1 MITERKRKKFLPY
14 FLLSIVFFYL
24 FHCLFVFYQ
33 KAPDLSSSTDMLG
46 IAKFD
51 WLINNFTYKVFLNI
65 HFTSFSILTG
75 LVGVVIALMAFLR
88 VSDTGVYRHGEEQ
101 GSARFATVKEL
112 LSFRDKEPENNMI
125 FTKNGQMGLF
135 NKRLPYPKQLNKN
148 SLVVGIPGDGKTF
161 TYVKPNIMQE
171 NSSFVITDPKGLL
184 VREVGSML
192 ENDGYT
198 IKVFDLVNLTN
209 SDTFNVFNY
218 MKSELDIDRVSEA
231 IVDGTKKSDKQGED
245 FWAQAELLL
254 MRSLL
259 GYLYFDSQISGY
271 TPNLSNVSDMLRNIQ
286 RIDKKKPSPV
296 EKMFEALD
304 KELPDNYACKQW
316 ELFNNNFQSET
327 RTSVLAVASARYA
340 VFDHK
345 EVKTLI
351 ERDTMEM
358 DKWNIERTAV
368 FITIPETNKA
378 FNFLASLMF
387 AMMFDVLTHQADD
400 MLQGLIHQDKELLH
414 IQFIIDEF
422 ANIGKIPNFNEVL
435 ASIRS
440 REMSAK
446 IIIQAISQLQAMYHN
461 DWKTIIN
468 NCATILYLG
477 TQDKETMEYFS
488 MRSGKQTINVKNRS
502 VSRGRNG
509 SMSESNQIQMRPL
522 MTPDEIARIGVDE
535 ALLFIAKQNVLKD
548 KKASVFDHPK
558 AKELANHH
566 TDDNWYQY
574 KRYMT
579 DIAEWQ
585 SNVDE
590 SQLKTYYDFDVSSV
604 EHSA

>member
-33 KAPDLSSSTDMLG
+33 KAPDLSSSTDVLG

-259 GYLYFDSQISGY
+259 GYLYFDSQISCY

-351 ERDTMEM
+351 ERDTMEI
-358 DKWNIERTAV
+358 DKWNIEKTAV

>member
-33 KAPDLSSSTDMLG
+33 KAPDLSSSTDVLG

-75 LVGVVIALMAFLR
+75 LVGVVIAIMAFLR

-112 LSFRDKEPENNMI
+112 LNFRDKEPENNMI
-125 FTKNGQMGLF
+125 FTKNGQIGLF

-358 DKWNIERTAV
+358 DKWNIEKTAV

>member
-33 KAPDLSSSTDMLG
+33 KAPDLSSSTDVLG

-125 FTKNGQMGLF
+125 FTKNGQIGLF

-358 DKWNIERTAV
+358 DKWNIEKTAV

-468 NCATILYLG
+468 NCVTILYLG

-566 TDDNWYQY
+566 TDDNWYRY

>member
-33 KAPDLSSSTDMLG
+33 KAPDLSSSTDVLG

-345 EVKTLI
+345 KVKTLI

-358 DKWNIERTAV
+358 DKWNIEKTAV

>member
-33 KAPDLSSSTDMLG
+33 KAPDLSSSTDVLG

-351 ERDTMEM
+351 ERDTMEI
-358 DKWNIERTAV
+358 DKWNIEKTAV

>member
-88 VSDTGVYRHGEEQ
+88 VSDTGVYRYGEEQ

>member
-33 KAPDLSSSTDMLG
+33 KAPDLSSSTDVLG

-259 GYLYFDSQISGY
+259 GYLYFDSQISSY

-358 DKWNIERTAV
+358 DKWNIEKIAV

-566 TDDNWYQY
+566 TDNNWYQY

>member
-33 KAPDLSSSTDMLG
+33 KAPDLSSSTDVLG

-351 ERDTMEM
+351 ERDTMEI
-358 DKWNIERTAV
+358 DKWNIEKTAV

-566 TDDNWYQY
+566 TDNNWYQY

>member
-33 KAPDLSSSTDMLG
+33 KAPDLSSSTDVLG

-231 IVDGTKKSDKQGED
+231 IVDGTKNLINKVRTFGRK
-245 FWAQAELLL
+245 
-254 MRSLL
+254 RSC
-259 GYLYFDSQISGY
+259 Y
-271 TPNLSNVSDMLRNIQ
+271 
-286 RIDKKKPSPV
+286 
-296 EKMFEALD
+296 
-304 KELPDNYACKQW
+304 
-316 ELFNNNFQSET
+316 
-327 RTSVLAVASARYA
+327 
-340 VFDHK
+340 
-345 EVKTLI
+345 
-351 ERDTMEM
+351 
-358 DKWNIERTAV
+358 
-368 FITIPETNKA
+368 
-378 FNFLASLMF
+378 
-387 AMMFDVLTHQADD
+387 
-400 MLQGLIHQDKELLH
+400 
-414 IQFIIDEF
+414 
-422 ANIGKIPNFNEVL
+422 
-435 ASIRS
+435 
-440 REMSAK
+440 
-446 IIIQAISQLQAMYHN
+446 
-461 DWKTIIN
+461 
-468 NCATILYLG
+468 
-477 TQDKETMEYFS
+477 
-488 MRSGKQTINVKNRS
+488 
-502 VSRGRNG
+502 
-509 SMSESNQIQMRPL
+509 
-522 MTPDEIARIGVDE
+522 
-535 ALLFIAKQNVLKD
+535 
-548 KKASVFDHPK
+548 
-558 AKELANHH
+558 
-566 TDDNWYQY
+566 
-574 KRYMT
+574 
-579 DIAEWQ
+579 
-585 SNVDE
+585 
-590 SQLKTYYDFDVSSV
+590 
-604 EHSA
+604 

>member
-33 KAPDLSSSTDMLG
+33 KAPDLSSSTDVLG

-259 GYLYFDSQISGY
+259 GYLYFDSQISSY

-358 DKWNIERTAV
+358 DKWNIEKIAV

-488 MRSGKQTINVKNRS
+488 LRSGKQTINVKNRS

-566 TDDNWYQY
+566 TDNNWYQY

>member
-125 FTKNGQMGLF
+125 FTKNGQIGLF

-358 DKWNIERTAV
+358 DKWNIEKTAV

>member
-33 KAPDLSSSTDMLG
+33 KAPDLSSSTDVLG

-358 DKWNIERTAV
+358 DKWNIEKTAV

-604 EHSA
+604 

>member
-33 KAPDLSSSTDMLG
+33 KAPDLSSSTDVLG

-358 DKWNIERTAV
+358 DKWNIEKTAV

-488 MRSGKQTINVKNRS
+488 MRSGKQTINVKNRT

>member
-1 MITERKRKKFLPY
+1 M
-14 FLLSIVFFYL
+14 
-24 FHCLFVFYQ
+24 
-33 KAPDLSSSTDMLG
+33 
-46 IAKFD
+46 
-51 WLINNFTYKVFLNI
+51 
-65 HFTSFSILTG
+65 
-75 LVGVVIALMAFLR
+75 
-88 VSDTGVYRHGEEQ
+88 
-101 GSARFATVKEL
+101 
-112 LSFRDKEPENNMI
+112 
-125 FTKNGQMGLF
+125 
-135 NKRLPYPKQLNKN
+135 
-148 SLVVGIPGDGKTF
+148 
-161 TYVKPNIMQE
+161 
-171 NSSFVITDPKGLL
+171 
-184 VREVGSML
+184 
-192 ENDGYT
+192 
-198 IKVFDLVNLTN
+198 
-209 SDTFNVFNY
+209 
-218 MKSELDIDRVSEA
+218 
-231 IVDGTKKSDKQGED
+231 
-245 FWAQAELLL
+245 
-254 MRSLL
+254 
-259 GYLYFDSQISGY
+259 
-271 TPNLSNVSDMLRNIQ
+271 
-286 RIDKKKPSPV
+286 
-296 EKMFEALD
+296 
-304 KELPDNYACKQW
+304 
-316 ELFNNNFQSET
+316 
-327 RTSVLAVASARYA
+327 ASARYA

-358 DKWNIERTAV
+358 DKWNIEKTAV

>member
-125 FTKNGQMGLF
+125 FTKNGQIGLF

-358 DKWNIERTAV
+358 DKWNIEKTAV

-400 MLQGLIHQDKELLH
+400 MLQGLIYQDKELLH

>member
-1 MITERKRKKFLPY
+1 MITKRKRKKFLPY

-33 KAPDLSSSTDMLG
+33 KAPDLSSSTDVLG

-351 ERDTMEM
+351 ERDTIEM
-358 DKWNIERTAV
+358 DKWNIEKTAV

-566 TDDNWYQY
+566 TDNNWYQY

>member
-33 KAPDLSSSTDMLG
+33 KAPDLSSSTDVLG

-209 SDTFNVFNY
+209 SDTFNVFDY

-358 DKWNIERTAV
+358 DKWNIEKTAV

>member
-33 KAPDLSSSTDMLG
+33 KAPDLSSSTDVLG

-271 TPNLSNVSDMLRNIQ
+271 TPNLSNISDMLRNIQ

-358 DKWNIERTAV
+358 DKWNIEKTAV

>member
-33 KAPDLSSSTDMLG
+33 KAPDLSSSTDVLG

-271 TPNLSNVSDMLRNIQ
+271 TPNLSNISNILKNIQ
-286 RIDKKKPSPV
+286 KINKKKPSPV

-358 DKWNIERTAV
+358 DKWNIEKTAV

>member
-33 KAPDLSSSTDMLG
+33 KAPDLSSSTDVLG

-351 ERDTMEM
+351 ERDTMEI
-358 DKWNIERTAV
+358 DKWNIEKTAV

-488 MRSGKQTINVKNRS
+488 LRSGKQTINVKNRS

>member
-184 VREVGSML
+184 VREVGLML

-358 DKWNIERTAV
+358 DKWNIEKTAV

>member
-33 KAPDLSSSTDMLG
+33 KAPDLSSSTDVLG

-358 DKWNIERTAV
+358 DKWNIEKTAV

-400 MLQGLIHQDKELLH
+400 MLQGLIYQDKELLH

>member
-33 KAPDLSSSTDMLG
+33 KAPDLSSFTDVLG

-358 DKWNIERTAV
+358 DKWNIEKTAV

-488 MRSGKQTINVKNRS
+488 LRSGKQTINVKNRS

>member
-33 KAPDLSSSTDMLG
+33 KAPDLSSSTDVLG

-75 LVGVVIALMAFLR
+75 LVGAVIALMAFLR

-198 IKVFDLVNLTN
+198 LEVFDLVNLTN
-209 SDTFNVFNY
+209 SGTCNVFNY

-358 DKWNIERTAV
+358 DKWNIEKTAV

>member
-33 KAPDLSSSTDMLG
+33 KAPDLSSSTDVLG

-125 FTKNGQMGLF
+125 FTKNGQIGLF

-566 TDDNWYQY
+566 TDNNWYQY

>member
-33 KAPDLSSSTDMLG
+33 KAPDLSSSTDVLG

-358 DKWNIERTAV
+358 DKWNIEKTAV

-548 KKASVFDHPK
+548 KKANVFDHPK

>member
-33 KAPDLSSSTDMLG
+33 KAPDLSSSTDVLG

-358 DKWNIERTAV
+358 DKWNIEKTAV

-461 DWKTIIN
+461 DWKTTIN

>member
-24 FHCLFVFYQ
+24 FHCLFVFYL
-33 KAPDLSSSTDMLG
+33 KAPDLSSSTDVLG

-358 DKWNIERTAV
+358 DKWNIEKTAV

>member
-33 KAPDLSSSTDMLG
+33 KAPDLSSSTDVLG

-101 GSARFATVKEL
+101 GSARFSTVKEL

-358 DKWNIERTAV
+358 DKWNIEKTAV

>member
-33 KAPDLSSSTDMLG
+33 KAPDLSSSTDVLG

-358 DKWNIERTAV
+358 DKWNIEKTAV
-368 FITIPETNKA
+368 FISIPETNKA

-590 SQLKTYYDFDVSSV
+590 SQLKTYCDFDVSSV

>member
-33 KAPDLSSSTDMLG
+33 KAPDLSSSTDVLG

-259 GYLYFDSQISGY
+259 GYLYFDSQISSY

-358 DKWNIERTAV
+358 DKWNIEKTAV

-566 TDDNWYQY
+566 TDNNWYQY

>member
-33 KAPDLSSSTDMLG
+33 KAPDLSSSTDVLG

-135 NKRLPYPKQLNKN
+135 NKRLPYPKKLNKN

-296 EKMFEALD
+296 EQMFEALD

-358 DKWNIERTAV
+358 DKWNIEKTAV

-566 TDDNWYQY
+566 TDNNWYQY

>member
-33 KAPDLSSSTDMLG
+33 KAPDLSSSTDVLG

-351 ERDTMEM
+351 ERDTMEI
-358 DKWNIERTAV
+358 DKWNIEKTAV

-535 ALLFIAKQNVLKD
+535 ALLFIVKQNVLKD

>member
-33 KAPDLSSSTDMLG
+33 KAPDLSSSTDVLG

-125 FTKNGQMGLF
+125 FTKNGQIGLF

-358 DKWNIERTAV
+358 DKWNIEKTAV

>member
-33 KAPDLSSSTDMLG
+33 KAPDLSSSTDVLG

-209 SDTFNVFNY
+209 SDTFNVFDY

-358 DKWNIERTAV
+358 DKWNIEKTAV

-488 MRSGKQTINVKNRS
+488 LRSGKQTINVKNRS

>member
-33 KAPDLSSSTDMLG
+33 KAPDLSSSTDVLG

-184 VREVGSML
+184 VREVGLML

-358 DKWNIERTAV
+358 DKWNIEKTAV

-590 SQLKTYYDFDVSSV
+590 SQLKTYCDFDVSSV

>member
-33 KAPDLSSSTDMLG
+33 KAPDLSSSTDVLG

-259 GYLYFDSQISGY
+259 GYLYFDSQISSY

-358 DKWNIERTAV
+358 DKWNIEKTAV

>member
-1 MITERKRKKFLPY
+1 
-14 FLLSIVFFYL
+14 
-24 FHCLFVFYQ
+24 
-33 KAPDLSSSTDMLG
+33 
-46 IAKFD
+46 
-51 WLINNFTYKVFLNI
+51 
-65 HFTSFSILTG
+65 
-75 LVGVVIALMAFLR
+75 MAFLR

-358 DKWNIERTAV
+358 DKWNIEKTAV

-566 TDDNWYQY
+566 TDNNWYQY

>member
-33 KAPDLSSSTDMLG
+33 KAPDLSSSTDVLG

-125 FTKNGQMGLF
+125 FTKNGQIGLF

-358 DKWNIERTAV
+358 DKWNIEKTAV

-566 TDDNWYQY
+566 TDNNWYQY

>member
-1 MITERKRKKFLPY
+1 
-14 FLLSIVFFYL
+14 
-24 FHCLFVFYQ
+24 
-33 KAPDLSSSTDMLG
+33 
-46 IAKFD
+46 
-51 WLINNFTYKVFLNI
+51 
-65 HFTSFSILTG
+65 
-75 LVGVVIALMAFLR
+75 
-88 VSDTGVYRHGEEQ
+88 
-101 GSARFATVKEL
+101 
-112 LSFRDKEPENNMI
+112 
-125 FTKNGQMGLF
+125 
-135 NKRLPYPKQLNKN
+135 
-148 SLVVGIPGDGKTF
+148 
-161 TYVKPNIMQE
+161 
-171 NSSFVITDPKGLL
+171 
-184 VREVGSML
+184 
-192 ENDGYT
+192 
-198 IKVFDLVNLTN
+198 
-209 SDTFNVFNY
+209 
-218 MKSELDIDRVSEA
+218 
-231 IVDGTKKSDKQGED
+231 
-245 FWAQAELLL
+245 
-254 MRSLL
+254 
-259 GYLYFDSQISGY
+259 
-271 TPNLSNVSDMLRNIQ
+271 
-286 RIDKKKPSPV
+286 
-296 EKMFEALD
+296 
-304 KELPDNYACKQW
+304 
-316 ELFNNNFQSET
+316 
-327 RTSVLAVASARYA
+327 
-340 VFDHK
+340 
-345 EVKTLI
+345 
-351 ERDTMEM
+351 M
-358 DKWNIERTAV
+358 DKWNIEKTAV

-566 TDDNWYQY
+566 TDNNWYQY